1 MTELLPAKRPS
12 RWRVGIALA
21 GLVLAAVALPVP
33 PQHVERFYS
42 GGFYRVL
49 QPRLTSLSNLV
60 AFPLFDAALVVVI
73 ALWVGLAAHD
83 FIRVPPVWRAGW
95 QILARTATWAAV
107 GYLCFLATWGFNYRR
122 VRLVDALPFDANR
135 VTRDGVIGAATVAA
149 ERLNALYESGR
160 DGVPPPDPA
169 TPDPA
174 LAGSLQR
181 ALGDIGHRHRL
192 VAGRPKRTILDL
204 YFRRAGVDGMTDP
217 FFLETLIA
225 SDMLPVERPFVLAH
239 EWAHLAGIADE
250 GEANF
255 LGWLAC
261 LRASPAAQ
269 YSGWLF
275 LYRELA
281 QSVPPPA
288 RTSIAATLGP
298 GPRADLRAINERV
311 RRNLDPRLSAVGWSV
326 YDSYLKAN
334 RVEAGAAS
342 YGEVVR
348 LVLGSRLPSGWEP
361 LAP

>member
-12 RWRVGIALA
+12 RSRVRVALGA
-21 GLVLAAVALPVP
+21 LVLAAVALPVP
-33 PQHVERFYS
+33 PHAVERFYS
-42 GGFYRVL
+42 GGFYRAL
-49 QPRLTSLSNLV
+49 QPRLTSVSNLV
-60 AFPLFDAALVVVI
+60 AFPLFDAALVVVM
-73 ALWVGLAAHD
+73 ALWVGLVARD
-83 FIRVPPVWRAGW
+83 FMQVHPAWRAGR

-107 GYLCFLATWGFNYRR
+107 GYLCFLATWGLNYRR
-122 VRLVDALPFDANR
+122 IRLVDALPFDASR

-149 ERLNALYESGR
+149 ERLNALYEPGR
-160 DGVPPPDPA
+160 HGAPAPDPA
-169 TPDPA
+169 TADPA
-174 LAGSLQR
+174 LPESLQR
-181 ALGDIGHRHRL
+181 ALADIGHRHRV
-192 VAGRPKRTILDL
+192 VAGRPKRTNLDL

-255 LGWLAC
+255 VGWLAC

-298 GPRADLRAINERV
+298 GPRADLRAINERI
-311 RRNLDPRLSAVGWSV
+311 RRNIDPRLSAVGWSV

-334 RVEAGAAS
+334 RVDAGAAS
-342 YGEVVR
+342 YGQVVR
-348 LVLGSRLPSGWEP
+348 LVLGARLPSGWQP

>member
-1 MTELLPAKRPS
+1 
-12 RWRVGIALA
+12 
-21 GLVLAAVALPVP
+21 VP
-33 PQHVERFYS
+33 PQTVERFYS
-42 GGFYRVL
+42 GSFYRAL
-49 QPRLTSLSNLV
+49 QPRLTALSNL
-60 AFPLFDAALVVVI
+60 APFPLFDAALVLII
-73 ALWVGLAAHD
+73 ALWMAWAAHD
-83 FIRVPPVWRAGW
+83 FMRVRPAWRASG
-95 QILARTATWAAV
+95 QIVARTATWAAV
-107 GYLCFLATWGFNYRR
+107 GYLLFLATWGLNYRR
-122 VRLVDALPFDANR
+122 VRLIDALPFDATQ
-135 VTRDGVIGAATVAA
+135 VTRDGVVKAATVAV
-149 ERLNALYESGR
+149 ERLNGLYGMGRSGVSTLDLR
-160 DGVPPPDPA
+160 

-181 ALGDIGHRHRL
+181 ALAEIGSRHRL
-192 VAGRPKRTILDL
+192 VAGRPKRTMLDW

-217 FFLETLIA
+217 YFLETMVA

-255 LGWLAC
+255 VSWLGC
-261 LRASPAAQ
+261 LRAPPAAQ

-281 QSVPPPA
+281 QSLPPQA
-288 RTSIAATLGP
+288 RTSIAGTLAP
-298 GPRADLRAINERV
+298 GPRADLQAISERM
-311 RRNLDPRLSAVGWSV
+311 RRNIDPRLSAVGWSV

-361 LAP
+361 LAEEGR